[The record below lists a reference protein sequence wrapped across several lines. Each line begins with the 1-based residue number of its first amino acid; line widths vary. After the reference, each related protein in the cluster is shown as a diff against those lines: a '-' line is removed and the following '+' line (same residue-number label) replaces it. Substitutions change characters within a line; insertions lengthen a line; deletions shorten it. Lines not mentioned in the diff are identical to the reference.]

1 MKQIGLFCF
10 SFIVRH
16 FFFLHTFFS
25 KDLWCYKE
33 SARWTLLYREYFF
46 SSTLHCLF
54 LTQMDT
60 NIGLGWVGIA
70 WMWCV
75 NARACVA
82 FFLSSQLSH
91 FLSFL
96 VTKGSPPFF
105 FFPTA
110 VLRNDKRRDKCWVR
124 KAKTVPHCGFILLD
138 HVLASVCSVKMF
150 FFWWE
155 PLTINLELQVWLL

>member
-105 FFPTA
+105 FLSRLQCFVTTKDVTNVESGKQRPFLTA
-110 VLRNDKRRDKCWVR
+110 DSFFWIMFLPRSVR
-124 KAKTVPHCGFILLD
+124 WRC
-138 HVLASVCSVKMF
+138 F
-150 FFWWE
+150 FFGG
-155 PLTINLELQVWLL
+155 NL